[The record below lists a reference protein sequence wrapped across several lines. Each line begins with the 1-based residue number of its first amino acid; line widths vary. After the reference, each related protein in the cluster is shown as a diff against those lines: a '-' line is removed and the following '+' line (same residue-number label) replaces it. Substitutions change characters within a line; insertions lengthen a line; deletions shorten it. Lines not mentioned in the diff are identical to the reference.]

1 MICNLSLLIMRKNK
15 RVLGERVAYF
25 YRKSQSFP
33 KEINENRK
41 CFPLDSFSILVCFE
55 RLCRK
60 NSRCLRLFSYQ
71 ESVAFGVTDELG
83 CIQALN
89 SADAAGI

>member
-1 MICNLSLLIMRKNK
+1 MQSIVLDTNFKVDKLSSTKP
-15 RVLGERVAYF
+15 
-25 YRKSQSFP
+25 QSFP

-55 RLCRK
+55 RLCSK

-71 ESVAFGVTDELG
+71 ESVAFGMTDELG

-89 SADAAGI
+89 GADTAGI